1 LPDARSVTGLLNI
14 EVRTL
19 SQQIRLGGR
28 RAAAIILISSIRALM
43 LVIDYKL
50 EPGKALKMVDDVSS
64 RNVAS
69 SF

>member
-1 LPDARSVTGLLNI
+1 VES
-14 EVRTL
+14 L
-19 SQQIRLGGR
+19 SQQNQIRRTTGR
-28 RAAAIILISSIRALM
+28 RNNTHLINTALM

>member
-1 LPDARSVTGLLNI
+1 
-14 EVRTL
+14 
-19 SQQIRLGGR
+19 
-28 RAAAIILISSIRALM
+28 M

>member
-1 LPDARSVTGLLNI
+1 MKSIAEASQGV
-14 EVRTL
+14 ESL
-19 SQQIRLGGR
+19 SQQNQIRRTTGR
-28 RAAAIILISSIRALM
+28 RNNTHLINTALM

-64 RNVAS
+64 RNVAC